1 MVKDIREFYITWKGH
16 PKYNDNIIIVDEQI
30 RLIVN
35 KIEMVLFTNKG
46 DSIAD
51 YNFGADLEFFLW
63 QTTVSTD
70 YIRSIIIEQFN
81 QYIPELE
88 RYNYSIDLTMTEGDF
103 KDILLINITINDIDV
118 RVMYS

>member
-46 DSIAD
+46 DSLAD
-51 YNFGADLEFFLW
+51 FNFGADLEFFLW
-63 QTTVSTD
+63 KTTVSTD
-70 YIRSIIIEQFN
+70 YIRSIITEQFK